1 MNRKLLASAICA
13 GLLVAGAAHAQQDTT
28 APQAQDQST
37 STQADTAS
45 AQQDRE
51 KAKKLQTIT
60 VTGSLIPQSQIETA
74 NPVITI
80 SVAEMTQ
87 KGYTSVYDALRSQP
101 LSTGS
106 VQDSTFSAG
115 FTPGAETISLMG
127 LSPDFTLF
135 LINGRPMADYPLL
148 YNGTTSFVNISNIP
162 MSMVDH
168 IDILPGNQSSIYGSS
183 AIAGVVNV
191 VLKKQVQGYDFGY
204 RAGGYSDGGGAS
216 QRVEFSGG
224 VNTDKL
230 NMLYSLQVDD
240 EQPIFG
246 YDRKLT
252 ASTLS
257 NPNPD
262 ARYAIPSVNDYF
274 LDYYLGDDGKYHSYA
289 HYLDPDDYGGCAAMG
304 KLFGGTTT
312 RQSRPNRGAT
322 HDDPGYYC
330 GSTEAFGYS
339 TLANERRTYSGLVNL
354 TYQLNDNTQL
364 FGMLMYSY
372 QKQRFYAGPDYNW
385 WAPDVG
391 NYIYDANTG
400 NYDYIYKFFAPEEI
414 GGQLANSVND
424 VSRMYN
430 GNVGIRGNFGDSDWN
445 YEAYYSRSDYKVRET
460 YLKPLAGPVED
471 FFRNMF
477 LGPKLGTYYGYSV
490 YKPDFSKFLK
500 PITPA
505 DYRSFTG
512 LIDESGHTYTQTFN
526 FQLTNPSLFHL
537 PAGDVGFA
545 AVLQGGNRYWSNPG
559 DPRVIAGDYWGWTGT
574 SGEGKRNN
582 YAAAVEFNVPIFSML
597 TADVSA
603 RYDKYKNVDA
613 GSDSK
618 PTYKLGLE
626 FRPFDS
632 LLLRANYATA
642 FRAPGMASVFQGP
655 SGSYGSVTDYYKCEK
670 YEPDT
675 ALSDCTWDSAQY
687 RAYREGNPKLKSITA
702 HSWGYGVVWA
712 PTNKLTLKADY
723 YDITIKNE
731 ISQINIDTLMRTEA
745 DCRLGKLDPTSPTC
759 TDAFER
765 IQRSA
770 PNSNQ
775 LLSENLQTITSG
787 PINVS
792 NERVKG
798 IIASGAYKVDAGRF
812 GDFTF
817 NASYNVTLDHF
828 YQQYPDD
835 PTHDLL
841 HEPLWSSE
849 FKSIFTGAV
858 TWEVGKWTTTLSG
871 TRYGSTP
878 NYAAQVYGW
887 GGGTGQY
894 ETAGTLPPWML
905 YSASVKYQVTPGI
918 SARLTVDNIRNSMP
932 PADDTWVGWPYYNQF
947 NYTPWGRSIWLSL
960 NIHLGGK

>member
-1 MNRKLLASAICA
+1 MNRKLLATAVCA
-13 GLLVAGAAHAQQDTT
+13 GLLMAASAHAQTSTNTQDQDTSN
-28 APQAQDQST
+28 PST
-37 STQADTAS
+37 SSTKSGKKDKTQILS
-45 AQQDRE
+45 
-51 KAKKLQTIT
+51 TIT

-80 SVAEMTQ
+80 SAEDMTR
-87 KGYTSVYDALRSQP
+87 KGFTSVYDALRSQP

-115 FTPGAETISLMG
+115 FTPGAETISLLG
-127 LSPDFTLF
+127 LPVDFTLF

-148 YNGTTSFVNISNIP
+148 YNGSTSFVNISNIP

-191 VLKKQVQGYDFGY
+191 VLKKRLQGFDMGY
-204 RAGGYSDGGGAS
+204 RAGGYSDGGGNS
-216 QRVEFSGG
+216 QRLDFSGG
-224 VNTDKL
+224 INTAKL
-230 NMLYSLQVDD
+230 NVLYSVQVED
-240 EQPIFG
+240 QHPMFG
-246 YDRKLT
+246 YNRKLT

-262 ARYAIPSVNDYF
+262 ARYAIPSVNGYF
-274 LDYYLGDDGKYHSYA
+274 LDYYLGTDGNYHSYA
-289 HYLDPDDYGGCAAMG
+289 HYFDPNDYGGCSAMSG
-304 KLFGGTTT
+304 LFGGTTK

-339 TLANERRTYSGLVNL
+339 TLMNKRKTYSGLVNF
-354 TYQLNDNTQL
+354 TYQINDNAQL
-364 FGMLMYSY
+364 FGMLMYSH
-372 QKQRFYAGPDYNW
+372 QKQRFYAGPNYNW

-391 NYIYDANTG
+391 NYIYDDSTG
-400 NYDYIYKFFAPEEI
+400 TYDYIYKFFSPEEI

-424 VSRMYN
+424 VSKMYN
-430 GNVGIRGNFGDSDWN
+430 GNVGVRGNFGDSSWN
-445 YEAYYSRSDYKVRET
+445 YEAYYSRADYKVRET
-460 YLKPLAGPVED
+460 YLRPLAEPVED

-490 YKPDFSKFLK
+490 YRPDFSKFLK

-512 LIDESGHTYTQTFN
+512 LIDESGHTYTQN
-526 FQLTNPSLFHL
+526 VNLQVTNASLFHL
-537 PAGDVGFA
+537 PAGDVGMA
-545 AVLQGGNRYWSNPG
+545 VVLQGGNQYWSNPG

-603 RYDKYKNVDA
+603 RYDRYKNVDA

-670 YEPDT
+670 YEPT
-675 ALSDCTWDSAQY
+675 TSLSDCTWDSAQF
-687 RAYREGNPKLKSITA
+687 RAYREGNHNLKSITA
-702 HSWGYGVVWA
+702 HSWGYGVVWS
-712 PTNKLTLKADY
+712 PTDKLTLKADY
-723 YDITIKNE
+723 YDITIKDE

-745 DCRLGKLDPTSPTC
+745 DCRLGKLDPVSPTC
-759 TDAFER
+759 VDAFER
-765 IQRSA
+765 IKRSA
-770 PNSNQ
+770 PNAANP

-798 IIASGAYKVDAGRF
+798 IVASAAYKVDAGRF

-817 NASYNVTLDHF
+817 NGNYNVTLDHF
-828 YQQYPDD
+828 YQQYPND
-835 PTHDLL
+835 PSHDLL
-841 HEPLWSSE
+841 HEPTWSSE
-849 FKSIFTGAV
+849 FKSIFTGSV
-858 TWEVGKWTTTLSG
+858 TWDIGKWTTTLSG
-871 TRYGSTP
+871 TRFGSTP
-878 NYAAQVYGW
+878 NFAAQVYGW
-887 GGGTGQY
+887 EGGTGVH
-894 ETAGTLPPWML
+894 EAAGTLPPWMV
-905 YSASVKYQVTPGI
+905 YNASVKYQVTPGI
-918 SARLTVDNIRNSMP
+918 SARLTIDNLKNSMP
-932 PADDTWVGWPYYNQF
+932 PADTTWVGWPYYNQF
-947 NYTPWGRSIWLSL
+947 NYNPWGRSIWLSL
-960 NIHLGGK
+960 DVHFGAK